1 LVHALVGSARVA
13 AQRLGRPTA
22 GGDDEDEADQP
33 IPVLTHHHLNRIC
46 VVLIAEGL
54 ECLVQT
60 RQRKDL
66 AAILHHL
73 VAADPLE
80 AIRRFI
86 PRRRVRPTEGM
97 PRFTGGAVGA
107 LALTAERVE
116 GLVEALVTRGGMER
130 DDARSLVDDL
140 TGRWRTEAK
149 RVGRASSTAQGLLR
163 ELGLVTKADVEEL
176 ELRIAQL
183 EHRLRLLEG
192 AKPPAS

>member
-1 LVHALVGSARVA
+1 MAEPDNSSNGPARGRRPGKGAQTDERAEPARPGDGAAKSAPNGFAR
-13 AQRLGRPTA
+13 
-22 GGDDEDEADQP
+22 
-33 IPVLTHHHLNRIC
+33 
-46 VVLIAEGL
+46 
-54 ECLVQT
+54 
-60 RQRKDL
+60 DL
-66 AAILHHL
+66 AERL
-73 VAADPLE
+73 VL
-80 AIRRFI
+80 
-86 PRRRVRPTEGM
+86 
-97 PRFTGGAVGA
+97 GGIGA
-107 LALTAERVE
+107 LALTADRMD
-116 GLVEALVTRGGMER
+116 GLVEALVSRGGMER